1 MSTDAPT
8 PAPTPHEPFSLLVND
23 WSDTQHTVFNV
34 KSACAE
40 NASFALVAVL
50 TQLAISQWIWSSKAK
65 RNHNAPVYLV
75 SLVVFVLLWSMLM
88 NGDQSLDLY
97 HPLPVGFY
105 IAVPLL
111 ACGGPVLNLLFC
123 WAWGIFGDTDNKN
136 NEHDDCGE
144 TANGTYYA
152 ILLHKDDGCVSC
164 FCGCVCFCLCRMVL
178 LFSYPSHGTERIIED
193 YSWIGSLSRRNWK
206 RSTKGTNTTGGG
218 RPVPVEE
225 EEGRKK

>member
-50 TQLAISQWIWSSKAK
+50 TQLTISQWIWSSKAK

-123 WAWGIFGDTDNKN
+123 WAWSGIFGDTDDKN
-136 NEHDDCGE
+136 NEHGDCGE
-144 TANGTYYA
+144 TANGTYY
-152 ILLHKDDGCVSC
+152 
-164 FCGCVCFCLCRMVL
+164 
-178 LFSYPSHGTERIIED
+178 
-193 YSWIGSLSRRNWK
+193 
-206 RSTKGTNTTGGG
+206 TTTQ
-218 RPVPVEE
+218 R
-225 EEGRKK
+225 